1 MNVLEMHIALKQ
13 GVDKIHSQRDDQL
26 LPQEIDIELN
36 RAMQRFIDQHYGKN
50 NLYQEGFEQSQKR
63 IDELRS
69 LLVEYEDSV
78 IFKEEI
84 INGSI
89 WADTFQL
96 PSNYMYLVNQR
107 SKIFL
112 NNCNVVNYNYEQLS
126 NVFYFT
132 FNLQKFFVDESG
144 PSFLSNMMME
154 TPSQSTEL
162 VWSPS
167 LELQTAGFD
176 PNQFP
181 ENTTALVNDILNN
194 SQPGFDVYWQS
205 FGELDFPGQF
215 IVVVDSA
222 TYPTINPQTTT
233 LVSYN
238 STNTPVESRPLIE
251 LDRSSLTKRVPTQPF
266 TETQVLN
273 RFSQQDDIYRLLN
286 DPFNTTYE
294 KEPLT
299 TIRDSFIDIYT
310 SSIFIIDS
318 VKISYIRK
326 PLPISISLGYDCE
339 LPDHTHQT
347 IIDMAVSSILERTAD
362 PRYKTQIGELANR
375 E

>member
-78 IFKEEI
+78 IFKEEV

-132 FNLQKFFVDESG
+132 FNLQKFFVDTSG
-144 PSFLSNMMME
+144 PSFLSNIMME

-222 TYPTINPQTTT
+222 TYPTITTQTT

-238 STNTPVESRPLIE
+238 STNTPVESRPLIQ
-251 LDRSSLTKRVPTQPF
+251 LDRSSLTKRVPEPPF